1 MEIADFFLL
10 LAFMFNCL
18 STLIETQNVKFII
31 LLKVIPKYG
40 RNECF
45 FDLFVIFKVTLC
57 SSL

>member
-31 LLKVIPKYG
+31 LLKVIL
-40 RNECF
+40 NMEEMNAF
-45 FDLFVIFKVTLC
+45 LIFL
-57 SSL
+57 